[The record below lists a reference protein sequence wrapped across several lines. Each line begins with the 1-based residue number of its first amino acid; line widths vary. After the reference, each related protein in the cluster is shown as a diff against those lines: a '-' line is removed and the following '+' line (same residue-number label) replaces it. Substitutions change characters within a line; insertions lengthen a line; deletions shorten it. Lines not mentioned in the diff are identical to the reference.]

1 LPRKARIPIPVG
13 SSVIDSNLEQAYK
26 MRRISYVQAINET
39 LHQMLESDT
48 RVFVIGQ
55 GVTSPWYVGTTTVGL
70 IDQFGIERMIDTP
83 VSENGI
89 TGVAVGAALAGMRPV
104 LVHPRMDFMYY
115 AMDQIANH
123 AANWH
128 YMFGGQLSVP
138 ITIWGII
145 NRGGEQAAQ
154 HSQALQAMFAHI
166 PGLKVV
172 MPSTPYDAKGLL
184 VASIKDDNPVVYIDD
199 RWLYE
204 YEGEVPEELYS
215 VPIGKGILKK
225 EGKDVTVV
233 ATSYMVYEA
242 TEAAE
247 ILKKEGTDVEVIDLR
262 SLKPL
267 DENLIFN
274 SVKKT
279 GRLVIADGGWKTC
292 GIAAE
297 ISARVAESNIF
308 KRLKAPI
315 MRVSL
320 PDAPAPA
327 SSALEEVYYPKA
339 QDIILAIKKIVK
351 V

>member
-1 LPRKARIPIPVG
+1 MPRKARIPIPVG